1 MCLKK
6 IYCLVILLCCLIYPN
21 TTYAQADVPTE
32 TEMETKTENDMTQ
45 EYFAQLE
52 EVDEA
57 TEDYLDGTS
66 FTDLIQKILSG
77 ELSFSV
83 EDGKEWLM
91 EMAFGEIRT
100 QGKLVMQLLTV
111 SVLAAI
117 LRQLS
122 ASFANKEVGEM
133 GFYVC
138 YMILIAVVLTTFFEI
153 TEALIE
159 RVEQTADIFSVML
172 PVFLA
177 LSASS
182 GNLTQTALMGPTLMG
197 GCTLIAIL
205 MKTVIVPIVLVAV
218 ALEMTDRLS
227 DQPLTSRFAKLLKQC
242 LNWGLKGLAGGFMLL
257 LSLQKLGGG
266 AINSLTVRTAKIAVN
281 AVPVVGD
288 VMGGAV
294 DTVATVTGTLRH
306 GTLVAVV
313 IFFLIFSFPLILKLV
328 IMTLIFKFCAAA
340 AESICEARLVDCIG
354 VAGEYTSLLLGMLFL
369 VEVML
374 LFGAILLL
382 GVL

>member
-1 MCLKK
+1 MKK
-6 IYCLVILLCCLIYPN
+6 LCCIWILFCYFVCP
-21 TTYAQADVPTE
+21 TLTYAQTEIPIETQTE
-32 TEMETKTENDMTQ
+32 TQTEFTQ
-45 EYFAQLE
+45 DYLKELE

-57 TEDYLDGTS
+57 TEDYLNGTS
-66 FTDLIQKILSG
+66 FSELVKKILSG
-77 ELSFSV
+77 EISFSV
-83 EDGKEWLM
+83 DGVKDQLM

-100 QGKLVMQLLTV
+100 QGKLAMQLLTV
-111 SVLAAI
+111 SILAAI

-138 YMILIAVVLTTFFEI
+138 YMILIAVILTTFFEI
-153 TEALIE
+153 TEAFVE

-205 MKTVIVPIVLVAV
+205 MKTVIIPIVLVAV

-242 LNWGLKGLAGGFMLL
+242 LNWGIKGLAGGFMLL

-294 DTVATVTGTLRH
+294 DTAATVTGTLRH
-306 GTLVAVV
+306 GTLAAV
-313 IFFLIFSFPLILKLV
+313 ILFFLIFSFPLIVKLV
-328 IMTLIFKFCAAA
+328 IMTLIFKFSAAA

-354 VAGEYTSLLLGMLFL
+354 IAGEYTGLLLGMLFL

-382 GVL
+382 GAV

>member
-1 MCLKK
+1 MRK
-6 IYCLVILLCCLIYPN
+6 ICYILILFCYFVCPN
-21 TTYAQADVPTE
+21 ITYAQTEIATQTETQTE
-32 TEMETKTENDMTQ
+32 TEITQ
-45 EYFAQLE
+45 DYLAELE

-57 TEDYLDGTS
+57 TEDYMNGTS
-66 FTDLIQKILSG
+66 FSELVQNILSG
-77 ELSFSV
+77 DMSFSA
-83 EDGKEWLM
+83 EDAKEWLIQ
-91 EMAFGEIRT
+91 MAFGEIRT

-111 SVLAAI
+111 SILAAI

-122 ASFANKEVGEM
+122 ASFSNKEVGEM

-138 YMILIAVVLTTFFEI
+138 YMILIAVILTTFFEI
-153 TEALIE
+153 TEALVE

-182 GNLTQTALMGPTLMG
+182 GNLTQTALMAPTLMG

-205 MKTVIVPIVLVAV
+205 IKTVIVPIVLVAV

-227 DQPLTSRFAKLLKQC
+227 EKPLTSRFAKLLKQC
-242 LNWGLKGLAGGFMLL
+242 LNWGIKGLAGGFMLL

-294 DTVATVTGTLRH
+294 DTAATITGTLRH
-306 GTLVAVV
+306 GTLAAVI
-313 IFFLIFSFPLILKLV
+313 IFFLIFSVPLILKLV
-328 IMTLIFKFCAAA
+328 IMTLIFKFSAAA

-354 VAGEYTSLLLGMLFL
+354 IAGEYTGLLLGMLFL

-382 GVL
+382 GAI

>member
-1 MCLKK
+1 MKK
-6 IYCLVILLCCLIYPN
+6 ICCIFLLLCFLVSPN
-21 TTYAQADVPTE
+21 ITYAQADFSTE
-32 TEMETKTENDMTQ
+32 TENNTEEITQ
-45 EYFAQLE
+45 EYIAQLE

-57 TEDYLDGTS
+57 TEDYLNGIS
-66 FTDLIQKILSG
+66 FSELIQKILSG
-77 ELSFSV
+77 ELSFSL
-83 EDGKEWLM
+83 EDTKDWLM

-111 SVLAAI
+111 SILAAI
-117 LRQLS
+117 LKQLS
-122 ASFANKEVGEM
+122 VSFANQEVGEM

-138 YMILIAVVLTTFFEI
+138 YMILIAIVLTTFFEI
-153 TEALIE
+153 TEALVE

-205 MKTVIVPIVLVAV
+205 MKTVIVPVVLVAV
-218 ALEMTDRLS
+218 ALEMTDKLS
-227 DQPLTSRFAKLLKQC
+227 EKPLTSRFAKLLKQC

-281 AVPVVGD
+281 AVPIVGD

-294 DTVATVTGTLRH
+294 DTAATVTGTLRH
-306 GTLVAVV
+306 GTLAAVIV
-313 IFFLIFSFPLILKLV
+313 FFLIFSFPLILKLV
-328 IMTLIFKFCAAA
+328 VMTLIFKFSAAA
-340 AESICEARLVDCIG
+340 AESICETRLVDCIG
-354 VAGEYTSLLLGMLFL
+354 IAGEYTGLLLGMLFL

-374 LFGAILLL
+374 LFGTILLL

>member
-77 ELSFSV
+77 ELSFSI

-91 EMAFGEIRT
+91 KMAFGEIRT

-313 IFFLIFSFPLILKLV
+313 IFFLIFSFPLILKL
-328 IMTLIFKFCAAA
+328 CAAA